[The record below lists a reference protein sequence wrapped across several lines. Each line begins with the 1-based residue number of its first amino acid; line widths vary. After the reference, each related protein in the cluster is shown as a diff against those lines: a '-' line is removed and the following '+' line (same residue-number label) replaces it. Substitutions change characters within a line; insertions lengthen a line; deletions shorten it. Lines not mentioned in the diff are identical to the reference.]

1 MGIFG
6 FTWADGGA
14 FVGGA
19 LGAAF
24 FGPPGAMLGSA
35 VGSFAGG
42 VWGDDKGGG
51 AAAEEALVAG
61 IGAAGGAWATDLAGK
76 LLKDGIA
83 SMATNKLSAAGARR
97 VDRVATK
104 ALMPWNS
111 HGGGPIAALGGAFG
125 GYEVSVQARP
135 PVQIHTTDIGN
146 GGCPARMANLRMPAD
161 LTGAVRDLYRGLPG
175 YLCDVWQ
182 SFGTGSRKAP
192 SAPELPAQVP
202 GGDAGI
208 PGYAAKADQ
217 LNAMIAGFAEL
228 DARAV
233 ELIAKGA
240 GRVCDEGR
248 MAVGSLIDTVNR
260 RAAETPPSG
269 ASVQTHTLDL
279 LNDAFGQG
287 RNILSQAVTASDRVA
302 GRVKDLT
309 DEIESLRAE
318 FGSHKEKHA
327 GEHRP
332 QPESSAPSVSSAPS
346 ASSALSAPPAPS
358 ASPTQPVV
366 PCVVPAP
373 PYSGASGRGGAAAGE
388 AERRAF
394 AADAGTSE
402 PIPPQIRSGVGVAP
416 ESPGTVSP
424 PTPWI
429 VAGHQAPDSPSPAR
443 VPRVAESAAPIA
455 VIPGW
460 VLPSFVPAA
469 WSGAGAGPGATSGNA
484 GLDRGAGAGGPSGSG
499 TPSGSA
505 ASAVPGR
512 TPWTGLATPPM
523 AAVPAVPA
531 GSWGALVLGGR
542 ARAAVG
548 AEAELDPIVSARH
561 STEIEP
567 HGALVDAV
575 HGPGSTTGV
584 FGGTEL
590 PR

>member
-83 SMATNKLSAAGARR
+83 SVATKKLSAAAAQR

-146 GGCPARMANLRMPAD
+146 GGCPAQMANLRMPAD
-161 LTGAVRDLYRGLPG
+161 LTGAMRDLYRGLPG

-182 SFGTGSRKAP
+182 SFGTGSRRAP

-202 GGDAGI
+202 GVDAGI

-217 LNAMIAGFAEL
+217 LNTMIAGFAAL

-269 ASVQTHTLDL
+269 ASAQTHTMDL

-287 RNILSQAVTASDRVA
+287 RNILSDAVTASDRVA

-309 DEIESLRAE
+309 DELESLRAE
-318 FGSHKEKHA
+318 FESYKEKHA

-332 QPESSAPSVSSAPS
+332 QPESSAPSASSAPS
-346 ASSALSAPPAPS
+346 PPPAPTP
-358 ASPTQPVV
+358 PTQPVA
-366 PCVVPAP
+366 PCVIPAL

-388 AERRAF
+388 VEVERRAF
-394 AADAGTSE
+394 ATDAGTS
-402 PIPPQIRSGVGVAP
+402 GVRELLG
-416 ESPGTVSP
+416 G
-424 PTPWI
+424 
-429 VAGHQAPDSPSPAR
+429 
-443 VPRVAESAAPIA
+443 
-455 VIPGW
+455 
-460 VLPSFVPAA
+460 
-469 WSGAGAGPGATSGNA
+469 WSGCGVRA
-484 GLDRGAGAGGPSGSG
+484 AGGLERLRG
-499 TPSGSA
+499 
-505 ASAVPGR
+505 
-512 TPWTGLATPPM
+512 
-523 AAVPAVPA
+523 
-531 GSWGALVLGGR
+531 
-542 ARAAVG
+542 
-548 AEAELDPIVSARH
+548 
-561 STEIEP
+561 
-567 HGALVDAV
+567 
-575 HGPGSTTGV
+575 
-584 FGGTEL
+584 
-590 PR
+590 